1 MDRKQEIMKVV
12 QNRYDY
18 LMEHGYNVMAV
29 FLQGSQNYDLDI
41 YTEKYTSDI
50 DVKAVILP
58 SLEDVVLA
66 KSPVSTVIVLDN
78 NEHIEVKDIRIMKD
92 MFVKQ
97 NVSYLELLYTDY
109 YVVNPFYQD
118 EINWLRE
125 NRDKISNINFNQFLR
140 CICGMSNEK
149 YKALEHPYPTIKDK
163 IDKFGYDPKQLHHI
177 IRLNHFLFKLLV
189 KEDNLEDCY
198 KMGGIS
204 KRNLIDVKLGKFDLE
219 KARELAK
226 DYDEANADFKR
237 KYSLEKDIIDT
248 ETINNLN
255 TWVTNSLTKSLKSE
269 LGVFND

>member
-140 CICGMSNEK
+140 CICGMSKEK